1 MADTIEGIRV
11 VNVNGGEAVKFGIK
25 VDSVHHFCMVS
36 KEVLKQMHQPEA
48 HRADLLQEFE
58 RHREVI
64 YEKAAAA
71 IRSGLKGD
79 PLPLTAE
86 LFFSPGQ

>member
-11 VNVNGGEAVKFGIK
+11 VTLNGGDAVKFGIK
-25 VDSVHHFCMVS
+25 VDSVHHFCTVS
-36 KEVLKQMHQPEA
+36 KEVLKQLSQPEG

-71 IRSGLKGD
+71 IRSGSKGD
-79 PLPLTAE
+79 PLPLSAE
-86 LFFSPGQ
+86 LLLS